1 MAEILTVA
9 IKEGKTL
16 VRDVGALVMLFALP
30 AIFIVVMSVALQGAF
45 ASEETGERLDV
56 LLVDEGDGAMR
67 AELIDAL
74 EASNRFRVVS
84 RLDGETLTRARAE
97 ALLGRGDYRLGVVL
111 PAGVADA
118 VALESGRTVEVIVD
132 PALSSAYAVSVQSIV
147 QGVAARTVI
156 DALVDRTR
164 SLGDE
169 AQEAAEGATKAKAA
183 VEELRTKVDE
193 LAKAQRE
200 CGDKLRETGEI
211 ADMLAGKLRSI
222 KTQLQASGMP
232 ADRWPAEL
240 RESRPAPSKAPQKK
254 SIDKHEGAPAA
265 AGEAEAVAHV
275 RPLEA
280 GGPAVETAGV
290 ETAEVAAGGDA
301 DADLD
306 AAADAEAEAEPAPVA
321 DAPAR
326 TDDEERGVRVA
337 QRYVGSVRGGRGEGP
352 TPNSVQQSVPGWT
365 IFALFWIVQILSVNM
380 VRERLSGSFKRILVS
395 PIPLWKYLL
404 GATLPFFALNLAQ
417 AVAMFAIGVLALPW
431 LGCPRLEI
439 VNVPALLLV
448 TTAVSASALGM
459 GLLMAAV
466 SRSLF
471 SAAAV
476 SAIAVVI
483 MAIMGGI
490 MVPRVIMPAS
500 MARLGYLV
508 PHGWA
513 LDGYIDVLVRG
524 ATAGDVLGSVAAL
537 LGFALVFFTIAAL
550 RFRTLARVA

>member
-9 IKEGKTL
+9 IKEAKTL
-16 VRDVGALVMLFALP
+16 ARDIGALVMLFALP
-30 AIFIVVMSVALQGAF
+30 AIFIVVMSIALQGAF

-67 AELIDAL
+67 AEVIEAL
-74 EASNRFRVVS
+74 EASNRFRVVT
-84 RLDGETLTRARAE
+84 RLDGRAVTRPRAE
-97 ALLGRGDYRLGVVL
+97 ALLRRGDYRLGVVL
-111 PAGVADA
+111 PEGVAEA
-118 VALESGRTVEVIVD
+118 VALETARTVEVIVD
-132 PALSSAYAVSVQSIV
+132 PALSSAYAVSVRSVV

-156 DALVDRTR
+156 EALADRTR
-164 SLGDE
+164 SLALDAE
-169 AQEAAEGATKAKAA
+169 EAADAATRAKAA

-193 LAKAQRE
+193 LARAQQE
-200 CGDKLRETGEI
+200 CGEKLRETGEI
-211 ADMLAGKLRSI
+211 AEMLDGKLRSI
-222 KTQLQASGMP
+222 KAQLKASGLP

-240 RESRPAPSKAPQKK
+240 RGSSPAPAKAPQKK
-254 SIDKHEGAPAA
+254 SIDKHETASP
-265 AGEAEAVAHV
+265 AVATATVEHV
-275 RPLEA
+275 RPAESASPVVEPAGLEA
-280 GGPAVETAGV
+280 
-290 ETAEVAAGGDA
+290 AEVAAGGDA

-306 AAADAEAEAEPAPVA
+306 AEA
-321 DAPAR
+321 DAPAPDR
-326 TDDEERGVRVA
+326 TDEPGDEELGVMVA
-337 QRYVGSVRGGRGEGP
+337 QRYVASAGAGQGEGP

-404 GATLPFFALNLAQ
+404 GATLPFFALNMAQ
-417 AVAMFAIGVLALPW
+417 AVAMFTIGVVALPW

-448 TTAVSASALGM
+448 TVAVSASALGM

-476 SAIAVVI
+476 SAIVIVI

-537 LGFALVFFTIAAL
+537 LGFALLFFSIAAL
-550 RFRTLARVA
+550 RFRALARVA